1 MNSLVQV
8 LLLLIVIGGS
18 VGLFFV
24 VRRQRYLRSLTEQ
37 GWAFENSPT
46 LAATYGLNCPP
57 FGLGYGRH
65 IDDLITGRTAQG
77 VDFAVFEYG
86 RLGYVATLALP
97 RPLPELYVAS
107 QLRPG
112 AQGLQKPFGPWTV
125 TAKDPAWAEA
135 AMGAISGSLG
145 ALSSQWPVD
154 VSVDGTRLVALGAPR
169 EAVSL
174 RAFLDALG
182 PVAVQLAGPSL
193 SGYTGEQPPAELS
206 LYSHPSWIYRP
217 SDDRFLSQVAHD
229 GSGYS
234 HEAVDVVLAEVH
246 GLRMIGLTHN
256 WKTDRTETST
266 DSDGRTTT
274 RTVTDNHSE
283 PVLEFHLP
291 WHFGDLSVNWSGWG
305 DRVRF
310 ESSDFDR
317 AFKVRCQY
325 PKFASDVFHPR
336 QMEFML
342 RAQPLPFSIDSGRVR
357 IGVGANDPAVMAR
370 TAEFLVAFFAGVP
383 NFVWEDLGFKE
394 PPISRELDG
403 F

>member
-1 MNSLVQV
+1 VNSLVQV
-8 LLLLIVIGGS
+8 LLLLAVIGAGI
-18 VGLFFV
+18 GTFFV
-24 VRRQRYLRSLTEQ
+24 VRRQRYLKSLTAQ

-46 LAATYGLNCPP
+46 LATTYGLNCPP
-57 FGLGYGRH
+57 FGLGYDRR
-65 IDDLITGRTAQG
+65 IDDAITGRTAQG

-97 RPLPELYVAS
+97 RPLPELYVAPA
-107 QLRPG
+107 LRPG
-112 AQGLQKPFGPWTV
+112 AQGMQKAFGPWTV

-135 AMGAISGSLG
+135 AMAAIGGPLQ
-145 ALSSQWPVD
+145 ALAAAWPVD
-154 VSVDGTRLVALGAPR
+154 LSVDGTRLVALGAPR
-169 EAVSL
+169 EAVRL

-182 PVAVQLAGPSL
+182 PIAQQLAGPSL
-193 SGYTGEQPPAELS
+193 ASYTGDQPPAELS
-206 LYSHPSWIYRP
+206 LYGHPSWIYRP
-217 SDDRFLSQVAHD
+217 SDDRFLAEVVHD
-229 GSGYS
+229 DGGFG
-234 HEAVDVVLAEVH
+234 HEAVDVVLAETH

-256 WKTDRTETST
+256 WKTTRTETST
-266 DSDGRTTT
+266 DAEGHTTT

-283 PVLEFHLP
+283 PLLEFHLP
-291 WHFGDLSVNWSGWG
+291 WRFGDLSVNWSGWG

-317 AFKVRCQY
+317 AFKVRCAQ

-342 RAQPLPFSIDSGRVR
+342 RAQPLPFAIESGRVR
-357 IGVGANDPAVMAR
+357 IGVGDNDPALIAR
-370 TAEFLVAFFAGVP
+370 SADFLITFFAGVP
-383 NFVWEDLGFKE
+383 NFVWEDLGFAE